1 MTERLSLHTKEKK
14 LPRHHGATERLTDIQ
29 IQRDL
34 NKAVSKTQYFFFF
47 LREESKVASWR
58 TCSKSLLQ

>member
-47 LREESKVASWR
+47 
-58 TCSKSLLQ
+58 